1 MDVIELEENK
11 SSFKSFFI
19 FVLMFFS
26 RFVKVFFFRR
36 LSDVLDKKNI
46 SEKVLDLLI
55 KTVN

>member
-1 MDVIELEENK
+1 
-11 SSFKSFFI
+11 
-19 FVLMFFS
+19 MFFS